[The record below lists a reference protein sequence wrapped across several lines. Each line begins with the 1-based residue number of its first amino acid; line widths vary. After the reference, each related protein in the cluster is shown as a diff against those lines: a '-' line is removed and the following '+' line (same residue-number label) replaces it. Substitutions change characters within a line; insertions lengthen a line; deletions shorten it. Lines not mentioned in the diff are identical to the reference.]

1 MLGTTG
7 IYISAT
13 AWTGAGGAGVGE
25 TIPVDE
31 SSEEADVDVVDRK

>member
-1 MLGTTG
+1 MLRVAITE

-13 AWTGAGGAGVGE
+13 AWTGGAGAGVGE

-31 SSEEADVDVVDRK
+31 SSEEAVADVAD